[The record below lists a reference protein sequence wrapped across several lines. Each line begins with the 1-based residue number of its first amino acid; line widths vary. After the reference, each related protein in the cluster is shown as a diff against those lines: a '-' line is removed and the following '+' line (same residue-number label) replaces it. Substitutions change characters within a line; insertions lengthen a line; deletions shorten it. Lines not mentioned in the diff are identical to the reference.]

1 MYKNIQDARK
11 IKDRL
16 LCRGHDV
23 DETVLCEL
31 LENVPKFAVDR
42 IEYIISMIA
51 DNEDYNFKES
61 LNEAESSSASV
72 EVESKMHHSIE
83 KIPKTDTQ
91 NFSIEHND
99 TIDLSSDSND
109 DRDFYYQTTN
119 WDDISVVDTMTS
131 SSPSHSLL
139 EVCNVTPPPNQV
151 TIIVDQTAISDNNNY
166 YNNQDA
172 VDIEFLEENNNDPNN
187 NLGFAQMLEDERNN
201 PTIDVIRERNRLSES
216 PKPGCSKDSDD
227 SPDSRIEE
235 QQKDADSRSFDCNG
249 CTAITSLE
257 VFKGENPICS
267 NNEGNVEINV
277 AINPESRSQTESN
290 VMVCYNNY
298 KKISDNQSLKNHV
311 GSSSQFADSED
322 IEELQKNAKQI
333 HALLPRFEYSLIYK
347 TLLNYRSKDRIE
359 LTLRDLLSVEKPV
372 THYTSESE
380 SSDKI
385 LFTECAKC
393 PDNSPKKNPI
403 DTRTSS
409 GMIRQ
414 TCAEN
419 EIRVS
424 CINTDNEELVSRIN
438 GETDKLKRYIM
449 EVTTMD
455 ETDSAQNSLSKK
467 AKMNK
472 DIINGHNNTRNG
484 YSEESG
490 FSKSLDA
497 KSKNYEEISIV
508 NDSAVRPVTKKI
520 YQTGASSCTLRPARF
535 TFHANNTYP
544 SSSASVS
551 APILAPAK
559 FKYNRENLIQTSNA
573 NECNTSMGLK
583 LGLSTQ
589 AIRKAKNLSVKLRD
603 KKKSLNALM
612 NDQKTSLNV
621 SHPFG
626 FRHRSTILQSNIFTG
641 NPVWSSACTWNKF
654 GKVSHSEST
663 SSNKLL
669 GTFINSKI
677 TLRNKTP
684 SNIETKETKPI
695 ENADVCTI
703 STLTPLSLPQSSKQ
717 TFEAEKDRLHC
728 TQVGETNNMP
738 TTSISEKN
746 KDIEDDKSNNLDQ
759 QKDRIIELD
768 DKENEEQVNTNRS
781 NYIRKKY
788 NI

>member
-1 MYKNIQDARK
+1 MYKNIQDARE

-42 IEYIISMIA
+42 VEYIISMIA
-51 DNEDYNFKES
+51 DDEDYNFKES
-61 LNEAESSSASV
+61 LNEAESSSAPI
-72 EVESKMHHSIE
+72 EIKSKMHHSIE
-83 KIPKTDTQ
+83 KIPKSDTQ

-131 SSPSHSLL
+131 SSPSHPLL
-139 EVCNVTPPPNQV
+139 EVCNVIPPSNQV

-227 SPDSRIEE
+227 SPNSRIEE

-249 CTAITSLE
+249 CTAIKT
-257 VFKGENPICS
+257 PIC
-267 NNEGNVEINV
+267 NDNERNVEINV
-277 AINPESRSQTESN
+277 AVNPESRSQTESDI
-290 VMVCYNNY
+290 MVRNNC
-298 KKISDNQSLKNHV
+298 KKISDNQSLKNRI
-311 GSSSQFADSED
+311 GSTTFSDSEH
-322 IEELQKNAKQI
+322 IEDLQKNAKQI

-359 LTLRDLLSVEKPV
+359 LTLRNLLSVEKPV
-372 THYTSESE
+372 AHCTSESE
-380 SSDKI
+380 YSGKI
-385 LFTECAKC
+385 PFTECAKC
-393 PDNSPKKNPI
+393 PDNSPKKNLI
-403 DTRTSS
+403 DTRASLE
-409 GMIRQ
+409 MVKQ
-414 TCAEN
+414 TRAEN
-419 EIRVS
+419 KVRVS
-424 CINTDNEELVSRIN
+424 HINTENEEFVSGIN

-449 EVTTMD
+449 EVTAMD
-455 ETDSAQNSLSKK
+455 ETDSASAQNSLPKK

-472 DIINGHNNTRNG
+472 DIISSDNNTRNVYE
-484 YSEESG
+484 YSEEPG
-490 FSKSLDA
+490 FSKSSDA
-497 KSKNYEEISIV
+497 RSKNYEELSIV
-508 NDSAVRPVTKKI
+508 NDSVVGPVTLKKI
-520 YQTGASSCTLRPARF
+520 HQTGVSSCMLRPARF
-535 TFHANNTYP
+535 TFDANNTYP

-551 APILAPAK
+551 TPILAPAK

-583 LGLSTQ
+583 LGLPTQ
-589 AIRKAKNLSVKLRD
+589 AIRKAKNLSVKMRD
-603 KKKSLNALM
+603 KKKSLNVLM
-612 NDQKTSLNV
+612 DDQKTSLNKY
-621 SHPFG
+621 PFG
-626 FRHRSTILQSNIFTG
+626 FRHRSTSLQSNIFIG
-641 NPVWSSACTWNKF
+641 NPVWSSTCTWNTF
-654 GKVSHSEST
+654 GKVSHSEGT

-684 SNIETKETKPI
+684 SNIETKETKLI

-703 STLTPLSLPQSSKQ
+703 STVMPLSLPQSSKQ
-717 TFEAEKDRLHC
+717 TFEAENDRLYC
-728 TQVGETNNMP
+728 TQAGETNNMP

-746 KDIEDDKSNNLDQ
+746 KSIEDDRSNNSNQ
-759 QKDRIIELD
+759 QKDRITELD
-768 DKENEEQVNTNRS
+768 DKQNEEQVNT
-781 NYIRKKY
+781 
-788 NI
+788 